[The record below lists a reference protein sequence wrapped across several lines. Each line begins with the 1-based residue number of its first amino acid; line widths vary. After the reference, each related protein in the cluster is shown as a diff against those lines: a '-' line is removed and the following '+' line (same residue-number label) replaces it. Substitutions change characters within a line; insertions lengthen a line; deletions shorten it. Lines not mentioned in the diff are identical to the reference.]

1 MKVMTTLEAWDWL
14 DKRVD
19 AYAERHNIS
28 DVKVEELLRDLIRKR
43 DVNMYQAM
51 SILEKEEPGTS
62 NSC

>member
-51 SILEKEEPGTS
+51 SILEKEEPGMTK
-62 NSC
+62 SC